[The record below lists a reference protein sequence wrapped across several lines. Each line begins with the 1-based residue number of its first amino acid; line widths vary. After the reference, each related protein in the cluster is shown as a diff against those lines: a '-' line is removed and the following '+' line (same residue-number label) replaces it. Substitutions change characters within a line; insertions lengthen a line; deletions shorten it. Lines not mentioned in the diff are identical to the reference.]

1 MRGIGGDIKIGAPAA
16 ARSVPALNV
25 VGGRVFRSGPL
36 VAAALGVLR
45 HRSAQGLPPAPR
57 LSLPGLLAL
66 YRRHGPRL
74 AAHIGGRFTLVLHDG
89 ERRCAYVLQDAA
101 SSPLNLYYA
110 VGDGLFYF
118 DTSLKRLLRRS
129 GLPRRPDAAGREAFL
144 HNGFIPSERT
154 LLEGVSKLPPG
165 GGLRLDLETGRPHRL
180 HRQAPVRRGGL
191 LAAALDYHRALR
203 RVIASEVD
211 RIPRL
216 GVGLSGGYDSN
227 LLLFLLRQ
235 ARRRGCRLLT
245 IGVRDEADEVRRAAR
260 IARRY
265 PGVEHHVGWVGPHT
279 LQRLP
284 DIVWRL
290 EGAVYERG
298 IFLQYELARLARHEG
313 CRALL
318 CAECADQV
326 LAPGFRAGPPPHPT
340 RLGWATHPYEMGL
353 MLVLKKNGIL
363 CNSFSVDTLYPYLD
377 EGIVE
382 RGARLAPLN
391 GRRKVLHRLWAH
403 LHLPWSVA
411 AHLRKAPGTTR
422 LRPLFES
429 EARFAALRRLLA
441 DQPAESAPDRCRRN
455 PDGAPDEQARDLLL
469 KGLYLRLFDVLI
481 ASGAYDAF
489 FDAPGFDWS
498 LDDILAGGPSRDQS
512 SQCPAL
518 RP

>member
-1 MRGIGGDIKIGAPAA
+1 MRGIGGVIEIGAPAA
-16 ARSVPALNV
+16 RSTPALNV
-25 VGGRVFRSGPL
+25 AGGHVFRSGAL
-36 VAAALGVLR
+36 AAAALGVLR
-45 HRSAQGLPPAPR
+45 QRSTQGLPPAPG
-57 LSLPGLLAL
+57 LSLPDLLVL
-66 YRRHGPRL
+66 YRRHGPRF

-89 ERRCAYVLQDAA
+89 ERRCAYVLQDTA

-154 LLEGVSKLPPG
+154 LLEGVSKLTPG
-165 GGLRLDLETGRPHRL
+165 WGLRLDLATARIHRL
-180 HRQAPVRRGGL
+180 HVPGPARRRGL
-191 LAAALDYHRALR
+191 PAAMLDYHRALR
-203 RVIASEVD
+203 RVIRDEVAD
-211 RIPRL
+211 VARL
-216 GVGLSGGYDSN
+216 GVVLSGGYDSN

-235 ARRRGCRLLT
+235 ATRRRSKLLT
-245 IGVRDEADEVRRAAR
+245 IGARGEADEVPHAAR
-260 IARRY
+260 IARGY
-265 PGVEHHVGWVGPHT
+265 PGLEHCVGRVGPHT

-298 IFLQYELARLARHEG
+298 IFLQYELARMARREG
-313 CRALL
+313 CGALL

-326 LAPGFRAGPPPHPT
+326 LAPGFCPGAPPRPV
-340 RLGWATHPYEMGL
+340 RLGWTTHPYEMGL

-363 CNSFSVDTLYPYLD
+363 CNSFAVDTLYPYLD

-391 GRRKVLHRLWAH
+391 GRRKALHRLWVH
-403 LHLPWSVA
+403 LHLPWSLA
-411 AHLRKAPGTTR
+411 ARLRKAPGTTR
-422 LRPLFES
+422 LQPLFQS
-429 EARFAALRRLLA
+429 EARFAALRRVLA
-441 DQPAESAPDRCRRN
+441 EQPGGSVLEPRYGN
-455 PDGAPDEQARDLLL
+455 PDYPPDERARDLLL
-469 KGLYLRLFDVLI
+469 KGLYLRLFDMLI

-489 FDAPGFDWS
+489 FDAPGFEAS
-498 LDDILAGGPSRDQS
+498 LDDILARGVSRDQS
-512 SQCPAL
+512 PLCPAL